1 MGVWGLFSAVHLLL
15 AFSTFYSV
23 ILFIFEAHCHHLG
36 AARAG
41 FRCGAVLSALEVQP
55 PQASPARPGRGSP
68 LFMKIASF
76 ADSDKTRQ
84 TNTAQ
89 AIELVFL
96 LGT

>member
-1 MGVWGLFSAVHLLL
+1 MGWRGLFLAVHLLL

-23 ILFIFEAHCHHLG
+23 ILFILEAYCHHLPAPG
-36 AARAG
+36 
-41 FRCGAVLSALEVQP
+41 
-55 PQASPARPGRGSP
+55 QASGVERCMGAGGTATLGRSSLLL

-76 ADSDKTRQ
+76 ADGDKTRQ

-96 LGT
+96 LRT

>member
-1 MGVWGLFSAVHLLL
+1 MWGLFLAVHLLL
-15 AFSTFYSV
+15 AFSTFYLV
-23 ILFIFEAHCHHLG
+23 ILFILEAYCHHLRV
-36 AARAG
+36 ARAG
-41 FRCGAVLSALEVQP
+41 FRCGAVHRALKVQP
-55 PQASPARPGRGSP
+55 PQRSTATLGRGSP

-84 TNTAQ
+84 TNTAE